1 MESRGKHDPLL
12 SRESLDEAA
21 VAYAGS
27 HDRGDPGMSPLL
39 GDLSRLPP
47 VLLHVG
53 EDEIHEALDI
63 IGLFLDDAL
72 ARRS

>member
-1 MESRGKHDPLL
+1 
-12 SRESLDEAA
+12 
-21 VAYAGS
+21 
-27 HDRGDPGMSPLL
+27 MSPLL

-53 EDEIHEALDI
+53 EDEVHEALDI

>member
-1 MESRGKHDPLL
+1 MESRGKHARCCLV
-12 SRESLDEAA
+12 SRWTRLPSPTRARMTGA
-21 VAYAGS
+21 T
-27 HDRGDPGMSPLL
+27 RGMSPLL

-53 EDEIHEALDI
+53 EDEVHEALDI